1 MKEKRVLSFRVRLA
15 DTRSTTWR
23 WDTDRWVNGQ
33 SWIRPA
39 HVAVPDA
46 ELVPGDGTGVCAL
59 VREDKGG
66 EVDFTSLLLR
76 PDEVQV
82 SAGVFGTAPLYL
94 VAVGEDLY
102 GSWDLVDLR
111 PHLRPDRLNPR
122 AVARTLS
129 RQHRYSADTLFEG
142 VYRLTERATAVFTTA
157 GLTILYPEPAQ
168 HVLEPRKL
176 RADVDPVDAFD
187 ALLTGAVAEW
197 RSTVNCVGVE
207 LSGGADSGNVS
218 LSTAAAGFGS
228 VHTFGLLMDG
238 RIGRLQ
244 QDRRRMLADH
254 LGLRDTAV
262 PAMQYPPFVPGGVRE
277 RGVPH
282 DPAGAFYQEAFD
294 VVREHVAAHGCEV
307 IFTGGGGDEVNA
319 CHSRTNAELPAADP
333 VPWLGDKTIE
343 ALAQVDENLAP
354 IPVLPVPTLVAFG
367 LHNPAYLRLGIWP
380 IAPLVHPRVVRFM
393 EQLPHEHKRGK
404 AMFRNRLRRAG
415 LAESVASP
423 SEPENFLAVMER
435 GLRSYGLPL
444 LDDVLRE
451 SLLVDLGYVDP
462 VALARARD
470 HAEKAPVVPDL
481 LCDTLALEVGLRSLA

>member
-1 MKEKRVLSFRVRLA
+1 MLSFRVRLA
-15 DTRSTTWR
+15 DTRSTAWR
-23 WDTDRWVNGQ
+23 WDTDRWVSGQ

-39 HVAVPDA
+39 HVAALEA
-46 ELVPGDGTGVCAL
+46 ELVPGDGSGVHAL

-66 EVDFTSLLLR
+66 EVDFTSLFLR
-76 PDEVQV
+76 PGEVQV

-94 VAVGEDLY
+94 VAAGEDLY

-111 PHLRPDRLNPR
+111 LHLRPDRLNPR
-122 AVARTLS
+122 AMARTLT
-129 RQHRYSADTLFEG
+129 RRHRYSADTLFDG

-168 HVLEPRKL
+168 HVLEPRRL
-176 RADVDPVDAFD
+176 RPGVDPVDAFD
-187 ALLTGAVAEW
+187 VLLTEVAAGW
-197 RSTVNCVGVE
+197 RSTASCVGVE
-207 LSGGADSGNVS
+207 VSGGADSGNVT

-228 VHTFGLLMDG
+228 VHTFGLLMAG

-244 QDRRRMLADH
+244 QDRRRMLVDH

-262 PAMQYPPFVPGGVRE
+262 PAMQHPPFVPGGVRE
-277 RGVPH
+277 RGLPH

-294 VVREHVAAHGCEV
+294 VLRGHVAAHGCEV
-307 IFTGGGGDEVNA
+307 VFTGGGGDEVNA
-319 CHSRTNAELPAADP
+319 CHSRTGAALPAAEP
-333 VPWLGDKTIE
+333 IPWLGDKAIE

-354 IPVLPVPTLVAFG
+354 IPVLPVPTLMAFG

-380 IAPLVHPRVVRFM
+380 VAPLVHPRIVRFM
-393 EQLPHEHKRGK
+393 EQLPHEHKEGK
-404 AMFRNRLRRAG
+404 AMFRDRLRRAG
-415 LAESVASP
+415 LPESVAAP
-423 SEPENFLAVMER
+423 NEPENFLAVMES

-444 LDDVLRE
+444 LDDMLRE

-462 VALARARD
+462 VALARARE
-470 HAEKAPVVPDL
+470 HAERAPVVPDL

>member
-1 MKEKRVLSFRVRLA
+1 MT
-15 DTRSTTWR
+15 DTRSTAWR
-23 WDTDRWVNGQ
+23 WDTDRWANGQ

-39 HVAVPDA
+39 HAAVLDA
-46 ELVPGDGTGVCAL
+46 ELVPGDGTGACVL

-94 VAVGEDLY
+94 VTVGEVLY
-102 GSWDLVDLR
+102 GSWGLTDLR

-122 AVARTLS
+122 AVARTLG
-129 RQHRYSADTLFEG
+129 RQHRYSADTLFDG

-157 GLTILYPEPAQ
+157 GLAILYPEPAQ
-168 HVLEPRKL
+168 HVLEPRRL
-176 RADVDPVDAFD
+176 RTGADPVDASD
-187 ALLTGAVAEW
+187 ALLTEILGEW
-197 RSTVNCVGVE
+197 RSTANCVGVE

-228 VHTFGLLMDG
+228 VHTFGLLMGG

-277 RGVPH
+277 QGAPH

-294 VVREHVAAHGCEV
+294 VVRGHVAAHGCEV

-319 CHSRTNAELPAADP
+319 CHSRTDAELPAADP
-333 VPWLGDKTIE
+333 VPWLGDKAIE

-354 IPVLPVPTLVAFG
+354 IPVLPVPTLMAFG
-367 LHNPAYLRLGIWP
+367 LHNPAYLRLGVWP
-380 IAPLVHPRVVRFM
+380 VAPLVHPRVVRFM
-393 EQLPHEHKRGK
+393 EQLPYEHKQGE

-415 LAESVASP
+415 LPESVAAP
-423 SEPENFLAVMER
+423 TEPENFLAVMES
-435 GLRSYGLPL
+435 GLRNYGLSL
-444 LDDVLRE
+444 LDNMLRE

-462 VALARARD
+462 VALALARD
-470 HAEKAPVVPDL
+470 HAERAPVMPDL